1 MTKDKTIELVKSP
14 RFIMSLVT
22 LAVIAVIIFL
32 SREELVRAWE
42 LLGQANIWL
51 LLLLIPFQIIVYF
64 AGGEMIFSYLRK
76 KKLIDHIS
84 KFEQTRIALELNLV
98 NHIFP
103 SGGLSGAS
111 YTTWRIGKLGVS
123 SAKSTFAQVIRYA
136 MGFLSIVALLIVAV
150 LVIAIDGEI
159 NRYIV
164 AGSFV
169 LVILVLMVIFLLIIM
184 FSSEKNMQQ
193 AATRISRTIN
203 KVVKWLT
210 FGKVKELIKKERAI
224 KFFDEMYDDA
234 KELFRDKK
242 LLIGPFFW
250 GLVYAFFDV
259 AMYVVAFL
267 ALGSFVNPAILVV
280 GYGIAGLASIVSIT
294 PGGAG
299 VYELVMI
306 FFLSMAG
313 VPSDLAIAGIVL
325 TRVLLLFGTIV
336 FGYIFYQQTL
346 IKYGKRTDSPVQR

>member
-1 MTKDKTIELVKSP
+1 MAKGKIVELIKSP
-14 RFIMSLVT
+14 RLIMSLAT
-22 LAVIAVIIFL
+22 LIVIVIIILL
-32 SREELVRAWE
+32 SREELIKAWN

-51 LLLLIPFQIIVYF
+51 LLLLIPCQILVYF

-76 KKLIDHIS
+76 KRMIDHIS

-111 YTTWRIGKLGVS
+111 YATWRIGKLGVS

-136 MGFLSIVALLIVAV
+136 MGFLSIVVLLILAV
-150 LVIAIDGEI
+150 LAIAIDGEI

-164 AGSFV
+164 AGSFG
-169 LVILVLMVIFLLIIM
+169 LVILVLLIILLLIIM
-184 FSSEKNMQQ
+184 FSSEKNIRKV
-193 AATRISRTIN
+193 ATRISQTVNRL
-203 KVVKWLT
+203 VRWLT
-210 FGKVKELIKKERAI
+210 LGKAKNLIKKERAI

-234 KELFRDKK
+234 KELARDKK
-242 LLIGPFFW
+242 LLTGPFIW
-250 GLVYAFFDV
+250 GLMSAFFDV
-259 AMYVVAFL
+259 TMYVVAFL
-267 ALGSFVNPAILVV
+267 ALGSFVNPAILLV
-280 GYGIAGLASIVSIT
+280 GYSIAVLASVVSIT

-306 FFLSMAG
+306 FFLSTAG
-313 VPSDLAIAGIVL
+313 VPSELAIAGIVL
-325 TRVLLLFGTIV
+325 TRAFLLFGTII

-346 IKYGKRTDSPVQR
+346 IKYGKRTTSSV